1 MEAKYKKYIQIVLG
15 ISFVITGSLVNSQ
28 TIPEHISNFGIYQ
41 FLDELATQKVIEL
54 NSLIKPYSRTFI
66 ANQLKDAEVKK
77 EKLNKRQQK
86 ELEQYLIEYNLE
98 LKSSSEFYKLNL
110 LKKKSNTELSFMP
123 FGLFY
128 HDNQFR
134 ASIKP
139 VYGTTFYTDLD
150 TLSYH
155 RWGGVS
161 FNGYVGDNFG
171 FYVSLSDHSFNKNI
185 IQPNYLTLEQG
196 AILKGENYLDYSEIR
211 GGITWSWKWGSLGL
225 VKDQLVWGEGY
236 HGTNILSGKT
246 PSVAMLK
253 FDMKPSKWFEF
264 NYIHARLASDVLDSA
279 RTYLYSGSGVRK
291 VMRDK
296 YLVANMFTF
305 TPWKN
310 LNLSF
315 GNSLVYSDQGIQ
327 LQYLIPFMFYK
338 SVDDTYNGTDN
349 QAGHNAQMFASI
361 SSRNIKFI
369 HLYAT
374 AFVDEFSIRRM
385 NDPDRQSN
393 FVSVKAGIHG
403 SNLFKSNLFFTAEFT
418 RTNPLVYQHF
428 IPATTFQTNQYCM
441 GHYLKDNAQE
451 LFIAINYK
459 PISKMNIGINYT
471 NIKKGT
477 PYIYGLVD
485 PWGLPFMETVVWEAT
500 RVSGT
505 LSYELLSKIF
515 IQGEAMVYFN
525 KGNATLYNPYYLSKS
540 RGIAI
545 NGGISI
551 GF

>member
-1 MEAKYKKYIQIVLG
+1 MKSIIAVVYRLLILFILILSCNIVH
-15 ISFVITGSLVNSQ
+15 SQ
-28 TIPEHISNFGIYQ
+28 VIPEHISNSGIYQ
-41 FLDELATQKVIEL
+41 FLDELASQKVIEL

-66 ANQLKDAEVKK
+66 ANQLKDAEAKK
-77 EKLNKRQQK
+77 EKLNQRQRK
-86 ELEQYLIEYNLE
+86 ELEQYLAEYNLE

-123 FGLFY
+123 FGFFY

-139 VYGTTFYTDLD
+139 LYGTTFYTDLD
-150 TLSYH
+150 TFSFH

-185 IQPNYLTLEQG
+185 IQPNYLTMEQG

-211 GGITWSWKWGSLGL
+211 GGITWSWKWASLGL

-246 PSVAMLK
+246 PSVAMIK
-253 FDMKPSKWFEF
+253 FDMKPAKWFEF

-279 RTYLYSGSGVRK
+279 RSYMYSGTGVRK

-327 LQYLIPFMFYK
+327 IQYLIPFIFYK

-349 QAGHNAQMFASI
+349 QAGQNAQMFASI
-361 SSRNIKFI
+361 SSRNIKFL

-393 FVSVKAGIHG
+393 FISVKAGFQG
-403 SNLFKSNLFFTAEFT
+403 SNMFNSNLFFTAEFT

-459 PISKMNIGINYT
+459 PISRMKLGINYT

-477 PYIYGLVD
+477 PYIYGQVD
-485 PWGLPFMETVVWEAT
+485 PWGLPFLETVVWEAT

-505 LSYELLSKIF
+505 LSYELLSKIY

-525 KGNATLYNPYYLSKS
+525 KGNASLYNPYYLARN
-540 RGIAI
+540 RGIAV
-545 NGGISI
+545 NGGLSI

>member
-1 MEAKYKKYIQIVLG
+1 MKMKFKIVYRL
-15 ISFVITGSLVNSQ
+15 SITIILILFCNIANSQ
-28 TIPEHISNFGIYQ
+28 VIPEHVSNKGIYQ
-41 FLDELATQKVIEL
+41 FLDELASQKVIEL
-54 NSLIKPYSRTFI
+54 NSLIKPYSRNFI
-66 ANQLKDAEVKK
+66 ANHLNDAESKK
-77 EKLNKRQQK
+77 EKLNERQQK
-86 ELEQYLIEYNLE
+86 ELEQYLVEYNLE
-98 LKSSSEFYKLNL
+98 LNTASESYKLNL
-110 LKKKSNTELSFMP
+110 LKKNPKTELSFMP
-123 FGLFY
+123 FGFFY
-128 HDNQFR
+128 HDELFR

-139 VYGTTFYTDLD
+139 VYGTTFYTDSD

-171 FYVSLSDHSFNKNI
+171 FYVSLSDHSFNRNI
-185 IQPNYLTLEQG
+185 IKTTYLTQEQG
-196 AILKGENYLDYSEIR
+196 AILKGEDYLDYSEIR

-225 VKDQLVWGEGY
+225 IKDQLVWGEGY
-236 HGTNILSGKT
+236 HGANILSGRT
-246 PSVAMLK
+246 PSVAMIK
-253 FDMKPSKWFEF
+253 FDMKPAKWFEF
-264 NYIHARLASDVLDSA
+264 NYIHARLASDILDSA

-305 TPWKN
+305 KPWKF
-310 LNLSF
+310 LNLSV

-327 LQYLIPFMFYK
+327 IQYLIPFMFYK

-349 QAGHNAQMFASI
+349 QAGQNAQMFASI
-361 SSRNIKFI
+361 SSRNIKYL

-374 AFVDEFSIRRM
+374 AFVDEFSVRRM
-385 NDPDRQSN
+385 LDPARQSN
-393 FVSVKAGIHG
+393 FISVKAGIQG
-403 SNLFKSNLFFTAEFT
+403 SNLFNSNLFFTAEYT
-418 RTNPLVYQHF
+418 RSNPLVYQHF
-428 IPATTFQTNQYCM
+428 IPTTTFQTNQFCM

-451 LFIAINYK
+451 LFLSLNYK
-459 PISKMNIGINYT
+459 PFSRLNIGLNYT

-477 PYIYGLVD
+477 PYIYGRID
-485 PWGLPFMETVVWEAT
+485 PWGIPFMETIVWEAT

-505 LSYELLSKIF
+505 LYYEILSKIY

-525 KGNATLYNPYYLSKS
+525 KGNAALYNPYYLSRN
-540 RGIAI
+540 RGIAV